1 MRLSTKGR
9 YAARIMVYMAM
20 RRGDG
25 AVTKR
30 EIAKAERISVDYV
43 GQLLMKLVTAN
54 LLTSHRGK
62 KGGFSLDKDPG
73 QITMGEVLAATEG
86 SLSVVPCLEG
96 DCVHATECSTRQLW
110 SRINRSIHD
119 ILAETTV
126 KQLADDAVRVKR
138 SGALSFD
145 I

>member
-9 YAARIMVYMAM
+9 YAARIMVYLAT
-20 RRGDG
+20 RQGEG

-54 LLTSHRGK
+54 LVTSHRGK
-62 KGGFSLDKDPG
+62 KGGFSLGRDAE

-86 SLSVVPCLEG
+86 ALSIVPCG
-96 DCVHATECSTRQLW
+96 DAECSMGTDCSTRQLW
-110 SRINRSIHD
+110 GRIDRAIKD
-119 ILAETTV
+119 ILQETTV
-126 KQLADDAVRVKR
+126 KQLADDAARLR
-138 SGALSFD
+138 RGGALSFD

>member
-9 YAARIMVYMAM
+9 YAARIMVYLAM
-20 RRGDG
+20 RLGDG

-54 LLTSHRGK
+54 LVTSHRGK
-62 KGGFSLDKDPG
+62 KGGFSLGRDPE

-86 SLSVVPCLEG
+86 SLSIVPCVEAECSHG
-96 DCVHATECSTRQLW
+96 TGCSTRQLW
-110 SRINRSIHD
+110 SRINRAIHD
-119 ILAETTV
+119 ILQETTV
-126 KQLADDAVRVKR
+126 KQLADDAVRFR
-138 SGALSFD
+138 RGGALSFD